1 MSAQAPPPALRPSPV
16 QVDRFSA
23 GRAGCAGLC
32 DCFLRALRAD
42 PVNIAYLIGR
52 LFRYPSAFNPFYWI
66 DPKAGRVP
74 HLSLFGGPERSMR
87 KSEMLRKATQTK
99 STPSEYHPLKV
110 DLIGCQVFFL
120 PRQHVSVAHQFTPDG
135 GTGRKQPKH
144 AEKYRFCRK
153 TGTAASVRGKI
164 DCNKM
169 RALLREG
176 HLEAMFYLRTHTHT
190 ERDSYQCGMWW
201 GTEREGRT

>member
-1 MSAQAPPPALRPSPV
+1 MCRVVRLLPARSSCGPLILLTSSVVYFAIHQPSIPFTGSIRKPAACRTFLLR
-16 QVDRFSA
+16 
-23 GRAGCAGLC
+23 
-32 DCFLRALRAD
+32 
-42 PVNIAYLIGR
+42 
-52 LFRYPSAFNPFYWI
+52 
-66 DPKAGRVP
+66 
-74 HLSLFGGPERSMR
+74 GPQRSMR

-99 STPSEYHPLKV
+99 STPKEYHPLKV

-144 AEKYRFCRK
+144 AEKYRFYRK

-176 HLEAMFYLRTHTHT
+176 HLEAMFYLRTHTHKET
-190 ERDSYQCGMWW
+190 VINAACGGVLKGKEEHERSLKV
-201 GTEREGRT
+201 